1 MRAHQYL
8 YRSASCIHSCSQVP
22 RDCFTNIGGEWVN
35 TYSTYVDRS
44 GEGSAAQLADG
55 RAFIIGGPGL
65 SSEIFDPEEDAI
77 AEGPDLPYIA
87 DVACVLE
94 VPGQPGMVKNIKNG
108 SPW

>member
-1 MRAHQYL
+1 MHAHQYL
-8 YRSASCIHSCSQVP
+8 CKSASCIHSYSQVP
-22 RDCFTNIGGEWVN
+22 RDCFTSIDGEWVN

-87 DVACVLE
+87 DVACVIE
-94 VPGQPGMVKNIKNG
+94 VPGQPGMV
-108 SPW
+108 